1 MREYLTKKIN
11 PVFERL
17 IVDLLIDMPT
27 DFVHNIINYFNN
39 KSINF
44 SQLKKKYLHF
54 I

>member
-27 DFVHNIINYFNN
+27 DFVSFAVQWLNT
-39 KSINF
+39 KG
-44 SQLKKKYLHF
+44 K
-54 I
+54 